1 VLRQGGGALTMKLSP
16 ASLGE
21 VRIEM
26 SMQGGR
32 VSLQFDVGNIA
43 AYEAIKGQLGELKH
57 SLEQRGMTVERV
69 ETHVSPA
76 LARSQQAENQSNQR
90 SGEQPGQNEQQ
101 RQDAADGQSRGRA
114 DGGDRES
121 HGSGWESPDAESQ
134 EIDFEQSLRLGL
146 DAVA

>member
-1 VLRQGGGALTMKLSP
+1 GGALTMKLSP

-32 VSLQFDVGNIA
+32 VSLQLDVGNVA
-43 AYEAIKGQLGELKH
+43 AYEAIKGQLGELKQ

-76 LARSQQAENQSNQR
+76 LARSNQSEQQSNHR
-90 SGEQPGQNEQQ
+90 GGEQPGQSGQQ
-101 RQDAADGQSRGRA
+101 QQDAANGQSRGRA
-114 DGGDRES
+114 DGGDR
-121 HGSGWESPDAESQ
+121 G
-134 EIDFEQSLRLGL
+134 
-146 DAVA
+146 